1 MNVAEETLDF
11 LKELVAV
18 VKEQKAR
25 IEILEVKFSIL
36 TEAHIAEVEA
46 LHARISNLTLLVK

>member
-1 MNVAEETLDF
+1 MNVAEETLDL

-18 VKEQKAR
+18 VKVQ

-46 LHARISNLTLLVK
+46 LYARISNLTLLVK